1 MRIDEEKAAV
11 EAKFEAGKY
20 PKEKQNT
27 FKTFQRCLQSPRV
40 KSLMKNVIK
49 LEQIFRRDNQPSK
62 DSNFSGSQKY
72 NDWQVCSILWILNLE
87 RKK

>member
-62 DSNFSGSQKY
+62 DSNF
-72 NDWQVCSILWILNLE
+72 QVRRNTMTG
-87 RKK
+87 KFAAFYGY

>member
-1 MRIDEEKAAV
+1 MK
-11 EAKFEAGKY
+11 KKLLS
-20 PKEKQNT
+20 KQNWNQENI
-27 FKTFQRCLQSPRV
+27 QRKNKILLKHSKDVIQV
-40 KSLMKNVIK
+40 LEKKSLMKNVIK

-87 RKK
+87 RQNR